1 MQNSDVEL
9 TKLTDVSKKD
19 KLVNR
24 LVKSIINSLVKSRI
38 SYLERWEKV
47 SFFERRN
54 FGGKKEVCVVYVN
67 TNQLEQAKAI
77 LESIENEGFSA
88 DVEER

>member
-24 LVKSIINSLVKSRI
+24 LVKSRI

-47 SFFERRN
+47 SFFERRKY
-54 FGGKKEVCVVYVN
+54 GGKKEICVIYVN
-67 TNQLEQAKAI
+67 ANQIEQAREI
-77 LESIENEGFSA
+77 LDAMEYEKFS
-88 DVEER
+88 DEEEERL

>member
-1 MQNSDVEL
+1 MQNSDVALAKITDKAKKE
-9 TKLTDVSKKD
+9 KL
-19 KLVNR
+19 
-24 LVKSIINSLVKSRI
+24 INSLVKSRI

>member
-1 MQNSDVEL
+1 MQNSDVALAKITDKAKKE
-9 TKLTDVSKKD
+9 KL
-19 KLVNR
+19 
-24 LVKSIINSLVKSRI
+24 INSLVKSRI

-67 TNQLEQAKAI
+67 ANQLEQAKAI